1 MTILRKYLL
10 GLSAVLSVA
19 VLAASSAQAQQIQ
32 GGQWNRGAPTQL
44 PSVQAPMVQM
54 QFGQLSA
61 KHYAQ
66 RSISASEAK
75 SIAARAVR
83 GAKFVDISRSGGRY
97 RVRMIRKDGRVVDV
111 LIDAAT
117 GRVLN

>member
-10 GLSAVLSVA
+10 GLFAVISVA
-19 VLAASSAQAQQIQ
+19 VLAAAPAQAAQAQSPIEL
-32 GGQWNRGAPTQL
+32 GQWRGN
-44 PSVQAPMVQM
+44 APMAQM
-54 QFGQLSA
+54 QFQ
-61 KHYAQ
+61 HYVQ

-83 GAKFVDISRSGGRY
+83 GAKFVDISRSRGRY

>member
-19 VLAASSAQAQQIQ
+19 VLAAAPAQAQQPQ
-32 GGQWNRGAPTQL
+32 TQAGQWQRA
-44 PSVQAPMVQM
+44 APMVQM
-54 QFGQLSA
+54 QFQ
-61 KHYAQ
+61 HYAQ